1 MKTINVNVGQINVL
15 ISVLTTGSAKDI
27 AEMRKIN
34 RALNVIEEKVKPN
47 EKIEG
52 EVELEFEDA
61 DFETLKNRFNSFENW
76 NLQAQKLVL
85 EVDKIINN

>member
-34 RALNVIEEKVKPN
+34 RALNVIEDKVKPD

-52 EVELEFEDA
+52 DVELSFEDA

>member
-34 RALNVIEEKVKPN
+34 RALNVIEGKVKPD

-76 NLQAQKLVL
+76 NLQAQKLIL